1 MLFGIGAMITVVL
14 EMLGLSS
21 MVFALGI
28 YLPLQLTTPI
38 LAGGFLSHLVNKR
51 GEKVGG
57 EHGNTIRERGII
69 IAGGLMAGG
78 ALGGVIGAALRVL
91 PRFKEEWIQTPFY
104 ENLPVS
110 QIVSALLFVE
120 LCLYV
125 WVSSQKGG
133 PRRTIARLSDL
144 LFSFEGRITRTQWWA
159 YYVPYVLLPL
169 LLFWVGLIV
178 GGPSTGFGLLFA
190 YPLVTLFP
198 TLAVN
203 IKRCHDRGRSGWFIL
218 IGLIPIVN
226 FWYLIEIGFGS
237 GTADENEYG
246 PIP

>member
-1 MLFGIGAMITVVL
+1 MSGQPVAYMLFGIGAMVTVVL

-57 EHGNTIRERGII
+57 QHGKTIRERGII

-91 PRFKEEWIQTPFY
+91 PQFKEEWIQTPFY
-104 ENLPVS
+104 ANNTVS
-110 QIVSALLFVE
+110 QSVSALLFIG

-125 WVSSQKGG
+125 W
-133 PRRTIARLSDL
+133 
-144 LFSFEGRITRTQWWA
+144 
-159 YYVPYVLLPL
+159 
-169 LLFWVGLIV
+169 
-178 GGPSTGFGLLFA
+178 
-190 YPLVTLFP
+190 
-198 TLAVN
+198 
-203 IKRCHDRGRSGWFIL
+203 
-218 IGLIPIVN
+218 
-226 FWYLIEIGFGS
+226 FGS
-237 GTADENEYG
+237 LKKVSTEEE
-246 PIP
+246 